1 MKVPPFSYD
10 HFDLPPVLYAVAEM
24 LSVTNDAA
32 PTTRYARLRGMG
44 AAKPQMKSA
53 AVADV
58 VFESEMVPVTE
69 ESGMAMS
76 MDNADMGRTTDIEL
90 RTDFAETAFFY
101 PQLHTNV
108 QGEVS
113 FSFRMPQSLTTW
125 NFRGYAH
132 TQDMMTGQMDATAV
146 TSKEFMLTPN
156 LPRFVRVGDHT
167 SMAASVSNLTG
178 KNLSGTVKLVLFDP
192 MTDQVIST
200 QQKKFNAGAGQSVG
214 VSFLFTVT
222 DKYEILGCRMIA
234 EGGNF
239 SDGEQHLLP
248 VLSDKENL
256 TETLPMPVRGEQTRT
271 FLW

>member
-1 MKVPPFSYD
+1 
-10 HFDLPPVLYAVAEM
+10 
-24 LSVTNDAA
+24 
-32 PTTRYARLRGMG
+32 
-44 AAKPQMKSA
+44 
-53 AVADV
+53 
-58 VFESEMVPVTE
+58 MVPVTE

-214 VSFLFTVT
+214 VSFLFIVT
-222 DKYEILGCRMIA
+222 DKYELLGCRMIA

-271 FLW
+271 FLWPICSITIVRLRPTAV

>member
-1 MKVPPFSYD
+1 
-10 HFDLPPVLYAVAEM
+10 
-24 LSVTNDAA
+24 
-32 PTTRYARLRGMG
+32 
-44 AAKPQMKSA
+44 
-53 AVADV
+53 
-58 VFESEMVPVTE
+58 
-69 ESGMAMS
+69 
-76 MDNADMGRTTDIEL
+76 
-90 RTDFAETAFFY
+90 
-101 PQLHTNV
+101 
-108 QGEVS
+108 
-113 FSFRMPQSLTTW
+113 
-125 NFRGYAH
+125 
-132 TQDMMTGQMDATAV
+132 MMTGQMDATAV

-214 VSFLFTVT
+214 VSFLFIVT
-222 DKYEILGCRMIA
+222 DKYELLGCRMIA

-271 FLW
+271 FLWPICSITIVRLRPTAV